1 MMSTMDLEFLQKT
14 VEKIKPPEDK
24 WMLISPTGNVYKGDA
39 QQLMLVL
46 APHHPLLQLPKFGV
60 NDE

>member
-1 MMSTMDLEFLQKT
+1 MSTMDIESLQKA
-14 VEKIKPPEDK
+14 VEKIKPVEDV
-24 WMLISPTGNVYKGDA
+24 WMLVSPTGNVYKGDA

-46 APHHPLLQLPKFGV
+46 APHHPLLQLPKVGV

>member
-1 MMSTMDLEFLQKT
+1 MSVLNFEVFQRA
-14 VEKIKPPEDK
+14 VEKIKPVEDE

-46 APHHPLLQLPKFGV
+46 APYHPLLQVPKFGV
-60 NDE
+60 DDE